1 MYETKNKLVGLLL
14 AMALVLETKWI
25 TFRLYKNKIDASG
38 RQLNEFQYKTL
49 LLARRFFINENIY
62 TGV

>member
-25 TFRLYKNKIDASG
+25 TFRLSKNKIDASG

-49 LLARRFFINENIY
+49 VLARRFCINENFY

>member
-25 TFRLYKNKIDASG
+25 TFRLSKNKIDASG